1 MINNHH
7 YIYKCLVYNN
17 TKMKDKI
24 NYYFEKFSQDFDMIL
39 HLLNIE
45 TYRWMITKSYEIGY
59 VYLRDKF
66 KTIKE
71 FTTNPIIKESG

>member
-1 MINNHH
+1 
-7 YIYKCLVYNN
+7 
-17 TKMKDKI
+17 
-24 NYYFEKFSQDFDMIL
+24 MIL

-71 FTTNPIIKESG
+71 FTIDPIIKESG